1 LNSYFKF
8 TFLLVFLL
16 VIPSCTMEKRLYQ
29 KGYHLEWKK
38 KHSGTHSRETNDLV
52 SAGETEDPL
61 EIPVEK
67 QEAAQTEAEKTA
79 DLSSSEETKT
89 TYSDNNRSS
98 EIEAE
103 APPNEDTI
111 FVMPPNEEAVKE
123 AQAHELRTY
132 DHVTAFIVLLILAL
146 IVLAFVAINATITQ
160 MSGVAILFML
170 ALVPLVFILIIT
182 VVVRD
187 QNRPDNPDKVREREN
202 RKKKVKDPEEE
213 KEQLSPEEAAAKK
226 SKIKKRAL
234 VFFVVLFTFIGAI
247 LILGNN

>member
-1 LNSYFKF
+1 MNSYFKF
-8 TFLLVFLL
+8 TFLLIFLL
-16 VIPSCTMEKRLYQ
+16 AIPSCTMEKRLYQ

-38 KHSGTHSRETNDLV
+38 KYSGTHSRETNVLV
-52 SAGETEDPL
+52 GEEEMEDPQD
-61 EIPVEK
+61 IPAEK
-67 QEAAQTEAEKTA
+67 KLPRTEAEESPGLPGS
-79 DLSSSEETKT
+79 DETKT

-103 APPNEDTI
+103 APLNEDTI

-146 IVLAFVAINATITQ
+146 IVLAFLAINATITQ